1 MATDADY
8 MAVTREED
16 PQNPSKLGTDDLFV
30 AMRGWFST
38 DRSKSDEWREEARK
52 SFDFVAS
59 DQWDQRTVKEMTDQ
73 KRPAIT
79 FNRELAIIKAVAG
92 VEINTRQ
99 EIIYLPRGTEEG
111 DVIANESL
119 SAASEWM
126 SDQCNAQA
134 QESRAFQDMLICGLG
149 FTESRIDYELHPDG
163 KYVEQAISPLEMYW
177 DHAAREQNLAD
188 RRRTWRARKMPLSD
202 ARALFP
208 GEQDSDLNCSWVSD
222 VGTSVPIAVEDRRL
236 KLSPMTDRNDSK
248 STVVILQC
256 QWWEREKY
264 HRAVNPATGEMEE
277 HDDASLKALKG
288 QVDAANKAGEAES
301 KQSGMPFQ
309 PLEVQS
315 VTQYRRVYKQAFIGD
330 KILKMGPC
338 PRADGFTLNCITGER
353 HETKNS
359 WFGLEKLLRPAQQMA
374 NKWLSQATHI
384 INTTAKGGILAEE
397 DAFTDQRQA
406 EATYAQPDAITWVK
420 KNAISSNKIM
430 QKPGIGMAAPYVQL
444 LQLALDAMP
453 QVTGIN
459 MELLGMRD
467 VNQPGV
473 LEAHRK
479 QSAMTILATLFD
491 SLTSYRIEIG
501 RTRLF
506 FIQNYLADGRLIR
519 ILGPDGYKAIRLVKD
534 KAVGE
539 YDVIV
544 SEAPTSPNQKEQT
557 WAALQSVLP
566 AFQGMMTP
574 DVAVMLLEYVPGLPQ
589 KLIDSLKGLLEQ
601 QQQSPE
607 AAQQKQIAQQAE
619 LTKIDRDAAASE
631 KDRALAKKTIAET
644 VLGFASVAS
653 DNHLKEAQ
661 AAREESLAVHTKA
674 RAVKELAM
682 TAVPEDPLFSNS
694 DLPRLPQLPQVPMRR
709 QPGPNPIAAPTIDDT
724 PVQPPRGPS
733 IAGINGAGV

>member
-1 MATDADY
+1 
-8 MAVTREED
+8 MAVDPDFMVSDRED
-16 PQNPSKLGTDDLFV
+16 DDANPSTLAVDDLFV
-30 AMRGWFST
+30 TMRQWFLT
-38 DRSKSDEWREEARK
+38 DSSHSDEWRQDARK
-52 SFDFVAS
+52 SFDFIAS
-59 DQWDQRTVKEMTDQ
+59 DQWDQKTVQEMTDQ
-73 KRPAIT
+73 RRPAIT

-111 DVIANESL
+111 DVIANEAL

-126 SDQCNAQA
+126 SDQCNAAQ
-134 QESRAFQDMLICGLG
+134 QESRAFQDMLTCGLG
-149 FTESRIDYELHPDG
+149 WVEKRIDYELEPDG

-202 ARALFP
+202 AKAMFP
-208 GEQDSDLNCSWVSD
+208 GEKDRDLNCSWVSD
-222 VGTSVPIAVEDRRL
+222 VGSTAPVPIEDRRL
-236 KLSPMTDRNDSK
+236 KLEPMRDQGSK

-264 HRAVNPATGEMEE
+264 HRALNPLTGEMEE
-277 HDDASLKALKG
+277 HDDKSLKGLKK
-288 QVDAANKAGEAES
+288 QVEQANSLLETDAAQTGQPHEPLTVES
-301 KQSGMPFQ
+301 V
-309 PLEVQS
+309 E
-315 VTQYRRVYKQAFIGD
+315 QYRRVYKQAFIGD
-330 KILKMGPC
+330 KILKNGPC

-384 INTTAKGGILAEE
+384 INTTAKGGILAED
-397 DAFTDQRQA
+397 DAFTDMRAA

-420 KNAISSNKIM
+420 KGAIAGNKIM

-479 QSAMTILATLFD
+479 QAAMTILATLFD
-491 SLTSYRIEIG
+491 SLTAFRIEVG
-501 RTRLF
+501 RTRLY
-506 FIQNYLADGRLIR
+506 FIQNYLSDGRLIR
-519 ILGPDGYKAIRLVKD
+519 ILGPDGYKAIALIKD
-534 KAVGE
+534 KTVGE
-539 YDVIV
+539 YDVVV

-557 WAALQSVLP
+557 WAALQSILP
-566 AFQGMMTP
+566 SFQGLLTP

-589 KLIDSLKGLLEQ
+589 KLIDSLKGLLQ
-601 QQQSPE
+601 QQEQSPE
-607 AAQQKQIAQQAE
+607 VAQQKQIAQQAAI
-619 LTKIDRDAAASE
+619 TKIDRDAAASE
-631 KDRALAKKTIAET
+631 RDRAQAEKAKAET
-644 VLGFASVAS
+644 ILGFASVAS
-653 DNHLKEAQ
+653 DNNLKEAQ
-661 AAREESLAVHTKA
+661 ALREQSLAVHTKV
-674 RAVKELAM
+674 RAFKDLTEK
-682 TAVPEDPLFSNS
+682 PEQDEALYSTS
-694 DLPRLPQLPQVPMRR
+694 DMPRLPQLPHLPMRR
-709 QPGPNPIAAPTIDDT
+709 PDPSPVQSPTIDAT
-724 PVQPPRGPS
+724 PIAPPGGPS
-733 IAGINGAGV
+733 IAAINGAGT

>member
-1 MATDADY
+1 MADDADY

-16 PQNPSKLGTDDLFV
+16 EKNPSALELDDLFV
-30 AMRGWFST
+30 TMRGWFST
-38 DRSKSDEWREEARK
+38 DKSQSQDWRDESRK

-59 DQWDQRTVKEMTDQ
+59 DQWDPKTVIDMTNQ
-73 KRPAIT
+73 KRPPIT

-111 DVIANESL
+111 AVIANESL

-126 SDQCNAQA
+126 SDQCNAQQ

-149 FTESRIDYELHPDG
+149 WTESRIDYELHPDG
-163 KYVEQAISPLEMYW
+163 KYIEQAISPLEMFW
-177 DHAAREQNLAD
+177 DHAAREQNLGD
-188 RRRTWRARKMPLSD
+188 RRRTWRARTMPLTD
-202 ARALFP
+202 ARAMFP
-208 GEQDSDLNCSWVSD
+208 GEKDRDLSCSWVSD
-222 VGTSVPIAVEDRRL
+222 VGSTAPVAVEDRRL
-236 KLSPMTDRNDSK
+236 KLEPMRNAGDTT

-264 HRAVNPATGEMEE
+264 HRAVNPISGEMEE
-277 HDDASLKALKG
+277 HDDKSLKVLKS
-288 QVDAANKAGEAES
+288 QVSQANEMMQSDAGTEGAPVE
-301 KQSGMPFQ
+301 

-315 VTQYRRVYKQAFIGD
+315 VTQYRRVYKQAFIGG
-330 KILKMGPC
+330 KILKQGPC

-374 NKWLSQATHI
+374 NKWLSQTSHI
-384 INTTAKGGILAEE
+384 VDTTAKGGILAEE
-397 DAFTDQRQA
+397 DAFVDQRQA

-420 KNAISSNKIM
+420 KKAISEGKIM
-430 QKPGIGMAAPYVQL
+430 QKPGVGMAAPYVQL

-479 QSAMTILATLFD
+479 QAAMTILATLFD
-491 SLTSYRIEIG
+491 SLTAYRIEIG

-519 ILGPDGYKAIRLVKD
+519 ILGPDGYKAISLVKD

-557 WAALQSVLP
+557 WAALQTVLP

-589 KLIDSLKGLLEQ
+589 KLVDGLKKLLEQ
-601 QQQSPE
+601 QQQSPD
-607 AAQQKQIAQQAE
+607 AAQQKQIAQQAA
-619 LTKIDRDAAASE
+619 LTKIDRDQAASE
-631 KDRALAKKTIAET
+631 KDRATAKKTMAET

-674 RAVKELAM
+674 RAINELALNP
-682 TAVPEDPLFSNS
+682 VQEDPLFENS
-694 DLPRLPQLPQVPMRR
+694 DLPRLPQVPQMPMRR
-709 QPGPNPIAAPTIDDT
+709 QPSANPIAAPVIDDT

>member
-1 MATDADY
+1 MADDADY
-8 MAVTREED
+8 MAVSREED
-16 PQNPSKLGTDDLFV
+16 EQNPSKLEADDLFV
-30 AMRGWFST
+30 TMRGWFST
-38 DRSKSDEWREEARK
+38 DKSKSDEWREEART
-52 SFDFVAS
+52 SFNFVAS
-59 DQWDQRTVKEMTDQ
+59 DQWDPNTEKQMASE

-79 FNRELAIIKAVAG
+79 FNRELSIIKAVAG

-99 EIIYLPRGTEEG
+99 DIIYLPRGMEEG
-111 DVIANESL
+111 DVVANESL

-126 SDQCNAQA
+126 ADGCNAQQ
-134 QESRAFQDMLICGLG
+134 QESRAFQDMLVCGIG
-149 FTESRIDYELHPDG
+149 ATESRIDYELHPDG
-163 KYVEQAISPLEMYW
+163 KYIEQAISPLEMYW
-177 DHAAREQNLAD
+177 DHAAREQNLSD

-202 ARALFP
+202 AKALFP
-208 GEQDSDLNCSWVSD
+208 GEQDRDLNCSWVSD
-222 VGTSVPIAVEDRRL
+222 VGSTVPVPVEERRL
-236 KLSPMTDRNDSK
+236 KQGSMTSSDTK
-248 STVVILQC
+248 STVVILQI

-277 HDDASLKALKG
+277 HDDKSLKALKS
-288 QVDAANKAGEAES
+288 QVDATNKAMQTEAQ
-301 KQSGMPFQ
+301 QSGAPFE
-309 PLEVQS
+309 PMEVQS

-330 KILKMGPC
+330 KILKSGPC
-338 PRADGFTLNCITGER
+338 PRADGFTLNFITGER

-397 DAFTDQRQA
+397 DAFVDQRQA

-420 KNAISSNKIM
+420 KKAISEGKIM
-430 QKPGIGMAAPYVQL
+430 QKPGVGMAAPYVQL

-479 QSAMTILATLFD
+479 QAAMTILATLFD
-491 SLTSYRIEIG
+491 SLTAYRIEIG

-519 ILGPDGYKAIRLVKD
+519 ILGPDGYKAISLVKD
-534 KAVGE
+534 QAVGE

-557 WAALQSVLP
+557 WAALQTVLP
-566 AFQGMMTP
+566 AFQGLMTP

-589 KLIDSLKGLLEQ
+589 KLIDSLKQLLEQ

-607 AAQQKQIAQQAE
+607 AAQQKQIAQDAE
-619 LTKIDRDAAASE
+619 LTKIDRDKAASE
-631 KDRALAKKTIAET
+631 KDRAVAKKTLAET

-661 AAREESLAVHTKA
+661 AEREQSLAVHTKV
-674 RAVKELAM
+674 RAVKDLTL

-694 DLPRLPQLPQVPMRR
+694 DLPKLPQLPQIPMRR
-709 QPGPNPIAAPTIDDT
+709 QPDANPLAAPTIDDT

-733 IAGINGAGV
+733 IAGINGAGF